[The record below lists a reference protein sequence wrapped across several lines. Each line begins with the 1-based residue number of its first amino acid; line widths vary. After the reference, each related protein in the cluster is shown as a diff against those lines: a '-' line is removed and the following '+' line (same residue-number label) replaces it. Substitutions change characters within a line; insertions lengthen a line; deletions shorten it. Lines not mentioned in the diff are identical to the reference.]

1 MSHGGIM
8 IFSGKCVVL
17 TGAGSGIGRAVA
29 AGFCADGATVIG
41 LGRTRADLEETARE
55 CEGGRMR
62 FVVGD
67 VGRPEDVERLFSE
80 ADRLCGKVDILVN
93 NAAVYPK
100 ISFLASTQEEWAR
113 AIQINVVGLAHC
125 CRMALP
131 GMLARGFGRIVN
143 LGSLAWL
150 GPIPD
155 STAYSASKA
164 AVRVFTR
171 ALTTEI
177 DRQRY
182 PDVLVNEL
190 LPGVVKTKMSDDGED
205 PKNVYAHVRFVASL
219 PRNGPTGRTF
229 LQSALYI
236 ENHGLR
242 ARLRR
247 LAARFSLGLVRAE

>member
-1 MSHGGIM
+1 M
-8 IFSGKCVVL
+8 IFSGKCVVV
-17 TGAGSGIGRAVA
+17 TGAGSGIGRALA

-41 LGRTRADLEETARE
+41 IGRTRADLEETARQ
-55 CEGGRMR
+55 CEGGRMH

-67 VGRPEDVERLFSE
+67 VGRADDVEKLFSE
-80 ADRLCGKVDILVN
+80 SHRLCGKVDILVN
-93 NAAVYPK
+93 NAASYPK
-100 ISFLASTQEEWAR
+100 VAFLESTPEDWAR
-113 AIQINVVGLAHC
+113 AIQTNVVGLAHC
-125 CRMALP
+125 CRVALP
-131 GMLARGFGRIVN
+131 GMLESGFGRIVN

-150 GPIPD
+150 GPIPN

-182 PDVLVNEL
+182 PDVLINEL
-190 LPGVVKTKMSDDGED
+190 LPGVVKTRMSDDGEA
-205 PKNVYAHVRFVASL
+205 PRNVYAHVRFVASL

-229 LQSALYI
+229 MQSALYI

-242 ARLRR
+242 ARLKR